1 MVDWLYYVLLALVL
15 VTGLVLN
22 LFALPGNWLMLLAVA
37 GYAWLT
43 DWRYVGWISLVV
55 LLVVAII
62 AEVVEFFAAG
72 AGAKKAGGTI
82 WGTIGALLGGL
93 VGGLTLTGLVPIPII
108 GTLVGLILGTFLGA
122 MGAELLLGKGEVQS
136 SAVIGVGAAKGRFWG
151 TIWKLAF
158 GVVILVGGLAV
169 ALPIGGR
176 AGVPGAPTP
185 APPVTQPVSQ
195 PAQAK

>member
-1 MVDWLYYVLLALVL
+1 MLDWLYYVLLATVL
-15 VTGLVLN
+15 LTGLCLN
-22 LFALPGNWLMLLAVA
+22 LFSLPGNWLMLLAVA

-43 DWRYVGWISLVV
+43 GWRYIGWITLLV
-55 LLVVAII
+55 LLVVAVAGEI
-62 AEVVEFFAAG
+62 VEFFAAG

-93 VGGLTLTGLVPIPII
+93 IGGFTLTGLVPIPIL
-108 GTLVGLILGTFLGA
+108 GTLVGLILGTFMGA

-158 GVVILVGGLAV
+158 GVVILIGGLAV
-169 ALPIGGR
+169 AIPIGGKA
-176 AGVPGAPTP
+176 AGVPSAPTP
-185 APPVTQPVSQ
+185 APPVAQPR
-195 PAQAK
+195 

>member
-15 VTGLVLN
+15 LTGLLLN
-22 LFALPGNWLMLLAVA
+22 LFGLPGNWLMLMAVA

-43 DWRYVGWISLVV
+43 GWRYVGWISLVV
-55 LLVVAII
+55 LLVVAIA

-82 WGTIGALLGGL
+82 WGTVGALLGGL
-93 VGGLTLTGLVPIPII
+93 IGGFTLTGLVPIPII
-108 GTLVGLILGTFLGA
+108 GTLVGLIAGTFLGA

-158 GVVILVGGLAV
+158 GVVILIGGLVV
-169 ALPIGGR
+169 ALPLRGR
-176 AGVPGAPTP
+176 DAGVPAAPTP
-185 APPVTQPVSQ
+185 APPPVVQPG
-195 PAQAK
+195 